1 MPIMA
6 AQGQN
11 DARGTAR
18 LLAIAARDCVSN
30 PTVATEQT
38 VVLNNVYRLLEAYRR
53 NVLPEADSPARR
65 LPPTAT
71 EVLSL
76 LPAAERHVSDVR
88 AALDGA
94 VAVAFGDR
102 PSEQAINV
110 IEEVLRGVAYPK
122 AHKYPSADNRAAA
135 TKFFEELLRRL
146 GLE

>member
-53 NVLPEADSPARR
+53 NVLPEAEFTSPSIAANRNRSSLPCYLRR
-65 LPPTAT
+65 NGTCRTFERPSTA
-71 EVLSL
+71 L
-76 LPAAERHVSDVR
+76 LPLPLGIGQVSKR
-88 AALDGA
+88 
-94 VAVAFGDR
+94 
-102 PSEQAINV
+102 ST
-110 IEEVLRGVAYPK
+110 
-122 AHKYPSADNRAAA
+122 S
-135 TKFFEELLRRL
+135 
-146 GLE
+146 